1 MMGESVCV
9 LRRRIDG
16 RDDMGEPVYAWEPE
30 TVDDVLVRP
39 LSAQDCEDPKRPD
52 AVRASYT
59 LAFPKA
65 YTAHAAPLAHARV
78 ALVSRGMDPADAQ
91 AAYRVIGSPDIVR
104 PCPTK
109 WNMNVKVASANG

>member
-1 MMGESVCV
+1 MTGESVCV
-9 LRRRIDG
+9 LRRRADG
-16 RDDMGEPVYAWEPE
+16 RDDMGEPVYAWDQE

-39 LSAQDCEDPKRPD
+39 LSPSDVEDPERPD
-52 AVRASYT
+52 AVRASYA

-78 ALVSRGMDPADAQ
+78 ALVSRGMDPSDAQ
-91 AAYRVIGSPDIVR
+91 AAHRVIGSPDIVR

-109 WNMNVKVASANG
+109 WNMNVLVAAADG